1 MYSNLYL
8 NQHSHQLINNIW
20 INAKRHP
27 RYKSYDV
34 VKDEVSYLDAGAI
47 AIKLIS
53 PTGPANM
60 FLFYPA
66 IDGSGRIGS
75 CAIYGVQLSGH
86 KKAIEC
92 SMTFFGLPVKSVD
105 WDEGIERFLDVVL
118 EDY

>member
-1 MYSNLYL
+1 MYANLYL
-8 NQHSHQLINNIW
+8 NQHSQQLINNIW
-20 INAKRHP
+20 INAKNHP
-27 RYKSYDV
+27 MYQSYDV
-34 VKDEVSYLDAGAI
+34 IKDEISYLDAGAI

-53 PTGPANM
+53 PTGPSNM

-66 IDGSGRIGS
+66 LDGSGKIGS

-86 KKAIEC
+86 KNAIER
-92 SMTFFGLPVKSVD
+92 SMVLFGLPVKSVD